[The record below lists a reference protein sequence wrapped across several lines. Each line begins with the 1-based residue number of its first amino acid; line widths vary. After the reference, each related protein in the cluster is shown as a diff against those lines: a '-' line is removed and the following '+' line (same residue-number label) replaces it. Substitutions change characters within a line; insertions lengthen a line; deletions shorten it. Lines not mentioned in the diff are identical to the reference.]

1 MERDE
6 ARVTAIQMFL
16 LWIGFVCFA
25 CAAFVWIAARFLADD
40 GTTMEWEDEPHMGMG
55 GTSGHD

>member
-1 MERDE
+1 M
-6 ARVTAIQMFL
+6 TAIQMFL